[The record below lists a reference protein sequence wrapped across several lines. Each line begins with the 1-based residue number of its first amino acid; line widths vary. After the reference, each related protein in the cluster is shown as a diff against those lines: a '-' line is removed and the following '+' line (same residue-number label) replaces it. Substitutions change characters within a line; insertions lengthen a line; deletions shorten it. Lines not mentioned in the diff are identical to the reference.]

1 MKPRRFL
8 RIVLVGLIRL
18 VGLASLATALVVVP
32 TAPAWAQDATAPTAE
47 SSSTGTTPAPDPAE
61 IVRYGVGLQM
71 PRLVSVPSWMLGLFT
86 VENVPLSTFGSFGV
100 EVFRRRPDYD
110 IVFAVTYQNMNP
122 ADGNWLG
129 KGKEASVDT
138 DFVQP
143 RGVSLLGAE
152 VSFVSRKMFSD
163 YFGLHYG
170 AGLGLAVVR
179 GDVLRISNAG
189 CTKANA
195 GDEAACRP
203 KVCEPNGCTEAI
215 LKGSEGGVDG
225 GPSQPSRFKDSDIP
239 GAFPILNLVVGL
251 DFRIPDLVP
260 GLEARLEGGFHDAFF
275 VGTSFAYVFF

>member
-1 MKPRRFL
+1 L
-8 RIVLVGLIRL
+8 RIVLVGL
-18 VGLASLATALVVVP
+18 VGFASLAAALVV
-32 TAPAWAQDATAPTAE
+32 APPARAQDATAPTAE
-47 SSSTGTTPAPDPAE
+47 SGTGTPPAPDPAE

-110 IVFAVTYQNMNP
+110 IVLALTYQNMNP

-129 KGKEASVDT
+129 KGKDASVDT

-143 RGVSLLGAE
+143 RSVSLLGAE
-152 VSFVSRKMFSD
+152 VSFVSRKMFTD

-179 GDVLRISNAG
+179 GDVLRISNSNR

-195 GDEAACRP
+195 GDEVACRP
-203 KVCEPNGCTEAI
+203 IVCEPNGCTEAI
-215 LKGSEGGVDG
+215 LKNSEGGVDG
-225 GPSQPSRFKDSDIP
+225 GPTQPSRFKDQDIP

>member
-8 RIVLVGLIRL
+8 RIIFAALTVFAAQAALPA
-18 VGLASLATALVVVP
+18 ASAR
-32 TAPAWAQDATAPTAE
+32 AQDATTPTAE
-47 SSSTGTTPAPDPAE
+47 STGTPTPNPDD

-71 PRLVSVPSWMLGLFT
+71 PRLVSVPSWMLNLFT

-100 EVFRRRPDYD
+100 ELFRRRPDYD
-110 IVFAVTYQNMNP
+110 IVLALTYQNMTP

-152 VSFVSRKMFSD
+152 ISFVSRRMFTD
-163 YFGLHYG
+163 YFGFHYG

-179 GDVLRISNAG
+179 GDVLRISNSNR
-189 CTKANA
+189 CNKANA
-195 GDEAACRP
+195 GDEVACRP
-203 KVCEPNGCTEAI
+203 IVCEPNGCSEAI
-215 LKGSEGGVDG
+215 LKASEGGVDG
-225 GPSQPSRFKDSDIP
+225 GPTQPSRFKDSDIP